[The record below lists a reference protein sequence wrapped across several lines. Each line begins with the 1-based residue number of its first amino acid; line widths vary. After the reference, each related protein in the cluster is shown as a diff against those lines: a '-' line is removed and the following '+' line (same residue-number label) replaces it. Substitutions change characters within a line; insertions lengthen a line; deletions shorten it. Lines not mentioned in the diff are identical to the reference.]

1 MELNCDLGE
10 GFGAWRM
17 GDDAAVMPY
26 IDRANIACGFH
37 AGDYL
42 ILQRTVRLAKEHGV
56 CIGAHPSYPDLHG
69 FGRRALQ
76 FDSDE
81 IRAMLLYQIGAI
93 AAVCH
98 AEQVALRY
106 VKPHGALYNAMQVDH
121 ELFRAVV
128 KTLAEFNRGKPRPLQ
143 LMTLAKLQTATEREI
158 AAEYEVPLLFEAFA
172 DRCYEDNGH
181 LRSRQFDGA
190 VLHQQEAIVQQA
202 LAFARGESISTYEG
216 NSLQLEA
223 DTLCVHGDNP
233 QALAALKA
241 LRRAL
246 SEAC

>member
-56 CIGAHPSYPDLHG
+56 CIGAHPSYPDLQG
-69 FGRRALQ
+69 FGRRAMQ
-76 FDSDE
+76 FDNDE

-128 KTLAEFNRGKPRPLQ
+128 KTVAEVNRGRPRPLQ
-143 LMTLAKLQTATEREI
+143 LMTLAKLQTATEQEI

-172 DRCYEDNGH
+172 DRCYEDDGQ
-181 LRSRQFDGA
+181 LRSRQFNGA
-190 VLHQQEAIVQQA
+190 VLHEQSVIVAQA
-202 LAFARGESISTYEG
+202 LALARGEPVTTFAG
-216 NSLQLEA
+216 NSLQINA

-233 QALAALKA
+233 QALAALRA
-241 LRRAL
+241 IRQAL
-246 SEAC
+246 SQAC